1 MPYQPPRGQPDF
13 SRLRVALLNSG
24 LSATNQPL
32 HQCID
37 LLIQWLELVQT
48 DVNDNIAAAGTDIS
62 GLVAIITDLLAVT
75 FLTSTDQTTLL
86 VNSRQLLAGTNITF
100 DDLTPGERTINSSG
114 GSGGAYVPVG
124 TGAEPLTFVSD
135 GAGQAILVPYTP

>member
-1 MPYQPPRGQPDF
+1 MPYQPPRGQPEF

-37 LLIQWLELVQT
+37 LLIQWLEDYQ
-48 DVNDNIAAAGTDIS
+48 DISNDNTATNTTDIS
-62 GLVAIITDLLAVT
+62 GLAALITQLLAAT
-75 FLTSTDQTTLL
+75 YITSTDQTTLL
-86 VNSRQLLAGTNITF
+86 TNSRQLIAGTGITF
-100 DDLTPGERTINSSG
+100 DDATPGQRTIDASG
-114 GSGGAYVPVG
+114 GGGGAYVPVG